1 MHARGACT
9 GFAGWRDASKIEAE
23 FGILREILAG
33 SGILFHRG
41 KRD

>member
-23 FGILREILAG
+23 FGILREIVAG